1 MKKDTSKANKKPIKL
16 PAFVSICQKQYS
28 RIEHYKSGERATV
41 WIKLYLDLLED
52 FEFCILP
59 DETKFHFIGLMILAA
74 KNFNR
79 FPTDSKFL
87 MQKLSATSEINLEIL
102 LKNDLI
108 IPAKRMQIKRKSAS
122 TEQEQEQEKEQDK
135 EKEQQ
140 QTEKQE
146 KLFVVSPFKS
156 KCSLEEIGTYE
167 AHCRATGTIEK
178 PPAFRK
184 YLESGKADKEISNF
198 LESQANAER
207 TAENGNLS
215 VNETDEVM
223 FARIGARPKRS

>member
-1 MKKDTSKANKKPIKL
+1 MKKDTSKANKKTIKL

-79 FPTDSKFL
+79 LPTDSKFL
-87 MQKLSATSEINLEIL
+87 MQKLSATSEINLETL
-102 LKNDLI
+102 LKNGLI
-108 IPAKRMQIKRKSAS
+108 IPAKRMQIKRKFAS
-122 TEQEQEQEKEQDK
+122 TEQEQEKNRTEE

-140 QTEKQE
+140 QTGKQE

-156 KCSLEEIGTYE
+156 KCSLEEIGAYE

-184 YLESGKADKEISNF
+184 YLESGKADKEISDF
-198 LESQANAER
+198 LENRANAG
-207 TAENGNLS
+207 NGNHS
-215 VNETDEVM
+215 TDEAEEDT
-223 FARIGARPKRS
+223 FARIGARPKRN